1 MGKADSLG
9 DVSLEALNSLLQE
22 TLLLLGKTL
31 KRVDG
36 LLSTVGLD

>member
-9 DVSLEALNSLLQE
+9 DVSLEALNRLLQE
-22 TLLLLGKTL
+22 ALLLLGKTL

-36 LLSTVGLD
+36 LLSAVGLG